1 MGRDWAGPPLARVY
15 FVVLRVDRRGT
26 TTTTGMERGKKET
39 VGGGIS
45 MAVSPSA
52 DVRGGADR
60 VVVGGAPALTT
71 SKRGKGGMCARG
83 GLENIKSCRAESSHR
98 ARPLVSRLLSKLRPF
113 SIGRG
118 LSLRPRNNPRHT
130 HTLASNLC
138 LSLHYSKLGWM
149 DPMEAQPPSMH
160 LLD

>member
-1 MGRDWAGPPLARVY
+1 LARVY

-71 SKRGKGGMCARG
+71 SKRGKGGIMGCVQG
-83 GLENIKSCRAESSHR
+83 GDLKISEVVGRNRAIALDRWLVGSYQSS
-98 ARPLVSRLLSKLRPF
+98 APFLSEGGCPSALVIIPDT
-113 SIGRG
+113 
-118 LSLRPRNNPRHT
+118 HT
-130 HTLASNLC
+130 HSHLICVSPCIIQNLD
-138 LSLHYSKLGWM
+138 GWIRWK
-149 DPMEAQPPSMH
+149 PSPPRCIY
-160 LLD
+160 

>member
-1 MGRDWAGPPLARVY
+1 
-15 FVVLRVDRRGT
+15 
-26 TTTTGMERGKKET
+26 
-39 VGGGIS
+39 

-71 SKRGKGGMCARG
+71 SKRGKGGIMGCVQG
-83 GLENIKSCRAESSHR
+83 GDLKISKVVGRNRAIALDRWLVGSYQSST
-98 ARPLVSRLLSKLRPF
+98 PFLSEGGCP
-113 SIGRG
+113 SA
-118 LSLRPRNNPRHT
+118 PRNNPRHT